1 MKPMRP
7 LIAISC
13 LAALLTLGACGPKLP
28 SGVNGQALDDGV
40 AEAIGSPSTC
50 VLAAEK
56 ASGKLVYRYGSHEV
70 CARSINA
77 CDRPGTTTAQTE
89 LNAARSTGAVRTAS
103 CETAEEASRGVAWA
117 SGPLPALPGKADR
130 QMVYSAFMEGPEALS
145 GREAKRRLE
154 NAFAKVGF

>member
-1 MKPMRP
+1 MRP
-7 LIAISC
+7 LIFLCS
-13 LAALLTLGACGPKLP
+13 LAAVMGLSACGPSLP
-28 SGVNGQALDDGV
+28 SGVNHQALDDGV
-40 AEAIGSPSTC
+40 ADAIGSPSTC

-89 LNAARSTGAVRTAS
+89 LDAARSTGAVRTAS
-103 CETAEEASRGVAWA
+103 CDTAEEASRGVAWA
-117 SGPLPALPGKADR
+117 SGPLQALPGKSDR

-154 NAFAKVGF
+154 AAFARVGF